1 MRALSTLKRL
11 TAPLLLALALAPLL
25 ASAPAQAQG
34 NSREATEAA
43 RKYRAEK
50 ARGNAP
56 APQRANATTPPRP
69 PPSKS
74 WRGDAYRSGA
84 NPNADRNAS
93 LKSCMDNSGMNMAA
107 RDRCMRQH
115 CEGRWGQG
123 DCPRGGDLMPSSGSQ
138 ANTPLGQCLREA
150 GANPFKRDGCGW
162 RHCRPRWES
171 AECQALRPP
180 QREPGT

>member
-1 MRALSTLKRL
+1 
-11 TAPLLLALALAPLL
+11 
-25 ASAPAQAQG
+25 
-34 NSREATEAA
+34 
-43 RKYRAEK
+43 
-50 ARGNAP
+50 
-56 APQRANATTPPRP
+56 
-69 PPSKS
+69 
-74 WRGDAYRSGA
+74 
-84 NPNADRNAS
+84 
-93 LKSCMDNSGMNMAA
+93 MNMAA